1 MPLVLGIDPG
11 TVSIDLCGLQN
22 GRLTLDRTL
31 PTAEA
36 LADPVGF
43 SALLTS
49 AGPPDLVAGPSGF
62 GLPLIRATEAGE
74 RDLRLAFL
82 AGPGDD
88 TGGIGGLRRL
98 ARVLATSGIPLVYTP
113 GVIHL
118 PTVPAHR
125 KVNRVDLG
133 TADKVAAAVL
143 GIQDQSDR
151 LGCRIEETSFVLVE
165 LGGAFTAAIA
175 VEDGRIVDGIGG
187 TAGPLGWRSGG
198 GWDGEVAFLAG
209 EVTKD
214 MLFRGGVTEVA
225 AKDRRVALAAYL
237 EGVEKAVRALTVA
250 VPEPREILLSGR
262 MAASQELRPGLS
274 ERLSKLAPVRDLK
287 GFAQTAK
294 QGAQGAAVMA
304 DGLVGGR
311 YRALVEHLGLEQAAG
326 TALDHLFTVD
336 RAAALRRL
344 GLD

>member
-11 TVSIDLCGLQN
+11 TVSIDLCGLED

-36 LADPVGF
+36 LADPGGF
-43 SALLTS
+43 TALLTS

-62 GLPLIRATEAGE
+62 GLPLIRATEATE

-82 AGPGDD
+82 AGPAED

-98 ARVLATSGIPLVYTP
+98 ARWLATSGIPLVYTP

-151 LGCRIEETSFVLVE
+151 LGCHIEETSFVLVE

-175 VEDGRIVDGIGG
+175 VEGGRIVDGIGG
-187 TAGPLGWRSGG
+187 TTGPMGWRSGG
-198 GWDGEVAFLAG
+198 GWDGEAAFLAG
-209 EVTKD
+209 EVTKG
-214 MLFRGGVTEVA
+214 MLFRGGVTEVT
-225 AKDRRVALAAYL
+225 AKDRGLALAAYL
-237 EGVEKAVRALTVA
+237 EGVEKAVRVLTVA
-250 VPEPREILLSGR
+250 VPTPREILLSGR
-262 MAASQELRPGLS
+262 MATSQELRPALS
-274 ERLSKLAPVRDLK
+274 ERLSTMAPVRDLK

-294 QGAQGAAVMA
+294 QGAQGAAMMA

-311 YRALVEHLGLEQAAG
+311 YRALVEHMGLRQAAG

-336 RAAALRRL
+336 RATASRRL